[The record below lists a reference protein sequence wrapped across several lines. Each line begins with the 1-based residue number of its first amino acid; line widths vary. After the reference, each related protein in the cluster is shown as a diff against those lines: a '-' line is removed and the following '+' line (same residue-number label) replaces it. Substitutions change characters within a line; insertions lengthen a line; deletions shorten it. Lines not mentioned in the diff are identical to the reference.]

1 MDSTEPVSSTSNT
14 LEVRV
19 SKKKRSN
26 SDGRAGIKKTGEELA
41 AANALPPR
49 SPVDINLH
57 TLLEAGAHFGH
68 QTSRWN
74 PAMTDYIYTARNG
87 IHIINLP
94 KTAQCWE
101 RAKAGIMEIVSDG
114 GKVLFVGTKKQA
126 QDSVEEEAKR
136 CGAYFVSKRWLGG
149 MLTNFQTIKK
159 SIDRM
164 NKISIILTEEE
175 KLVVANQPQKFT
187 KKERLMMSREFEKLD
202 ASIGGIRE
210 MNGVPDLL
218 FVIDLKREDIAIK
231 EAKKLGIPV
240 VALVDTN
247 CDPKIVDYPIP
258 SNDDGTRAIRLF
270 CAAVSD
276 TVSEGVKKAGGKVRV
291 RQNEASLPR
300 AKRVMTGSP
309 PLANVPAA
317 VAEPVAAPV
326 EVGADEQSLMA
337 DSATPYSAETETTAP
352 PSTEN
357 S

>member
-1 MDSTEPVSSTSNT
+1 MDSTETVSSTVDSI
-14 LEVRV
+14 EVVV
-19 SKKKRSN
+19 SKKKKPGSESRT
-26 SDGRAGIKKTGEELA
+26 GFKKAADLKSA
-41 AANALPPR
+41 AADLPPR
-49 SPVDINLH
+49 SPVEINLH

-74 PAMTDYIYTARNG
+74 PAMSEYIYTARNG

-101 RAKAGIMEIVSDG
+101 KAKAGIMEIVSDG
-114 GKVLFVGTKKQA
+114 GRVLFVGTKKQA
-126 QDSVEEEAKR
+126 QDAVEEEAKR

-149 MLTNFQTIKK
+149 MLTNFATIKK

-164 NKISIILTEEE
+164 NKISTILAEEE
-175 KLVVANQPQKFT
+175 KLAAANQPQKFT

-247 CDPKIVDYPIP
+247 CDPKTVDFPIP

-276 TVSEGVKKAGGKVRV
+276 TVSDGVKRAGGKVRV
-291 RQNEASLPR
+291 RQSEASLPR
-300 AKRVMTGSP
+300 AKRVTTGSP
-309 PLANVPAA
+309 QLANVAA
-317 VAEPVAAPV
+317 TTADTSSPEL
-326 EVGADEQSLMA
+326 GADESALMA
-337 DSATPYSAETETTAP
+337 DSAVPYTPPAGDTETP
-352 PSTEN
+352 PTESN
-357 S
+357 